1 MTSSVDLN
9 ENNNIVILNT
19 FYVPFKFLEFIR
31 KSCWC
36 IYCNTMFSDD
46 FSGNRSYLIRL
57 NSLYIKGGIQ
67 KRWVARMNV
76 NKQTANTRKFIK
88 KLIKKYN

>member
-1 MTSSVDLN
+1 MYHLN
-9 ENNNIVILNT
+9 FWSLKYKVVLVHILQH
-19 FYVPFKFLEFIR
+19 Y
-31 KSCWC
+31 
-36 IYCNTMFSDD
+36 MFSDD